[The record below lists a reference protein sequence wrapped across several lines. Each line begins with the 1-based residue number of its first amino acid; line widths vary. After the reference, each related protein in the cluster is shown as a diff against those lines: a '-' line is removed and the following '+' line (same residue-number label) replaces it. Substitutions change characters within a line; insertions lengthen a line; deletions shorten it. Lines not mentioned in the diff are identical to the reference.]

1 MRGQDTPFACVQMKQ
16 PLVRDMRVAQVFN
29 PCTLEVC
36 PVAQPQELVQLRS
49 ADAGS
54 AQRLTGD
61 SFSQDRHAVQEH
73 PQDRHPGA
81 LLDVR

>member
-1 MRGQDTPFACVQMKQ
+1 
-16 PLVRDMRVAQVFN
+16 MRVAQVFN
-29 PCTLEVC
+29 PCTLRPRRFALQCSPEALEVC